1 MARIAPKRSAKPAL
15 RKSQTKT
22 AVGGAHPDVKKE
34 VPSRRVVAIDALRG
48 FDMFWIMG
56 GDTFFPALFALI
68 GSSFFLS
75 LSRQLEHSEW
85 NGFTFYDLIFP
96 LFLFIVGC
104 SMPFALGRRIEKG
117 EPVKSIYGHIVKRTV
132 ILLILGLVYNGLLNF
147 HFSEMRYA
155 GVLQRIAICYF
166 LAAVIFVNTK
176 PRTQAIL
183 SAVILLAYWAVMK
196 LVPVPGFGAG
206 VLTPE
211 GNLAG
216 YLDRQFLPGR
226 FCCYTF
232 GDNEGFLS
240 NLPAVV
246 TTLLGALAGGWL
258 KTGGSGMRKVAGLAA
273 AGIGS
278 LAVGLL
284 WNRVFPINKLFWSSS
299 YVLYS
304 GGWSLLLLALFYWII
319 DVRGWRKWAFPFVVI
334 GLNPITIYVVQGLFD
349 FGLIASIFVHGFIKH
364 LGAFQPA
371 FWALC
376 VLTVKWLFLYF
387 LYKQK
392 IFLRA

>member
-1 MARIAPKRSAKPAL
+1 MARNPSKRSIRPAL
-15 RKSQTKT
+15 RKSRPKT
-22 AVGGAHPDVKKE
+22 PVKGAPPAAKKDV
-34 VPSRRVVAIDALRG
+34 SARRVVAIDALRG

-56 GDTFFPALFALI
+56 GDAFFPALFTLI

-75 LSRQLEHSEW
+75 LARQLEHSEW

-96 LFLFIVGC
+96 LFLFIVGS
-104 SMPFALGRRIEKG
+104 SMPFALGRRIERG
-117 EPVKSIYGHIVKRTV
+117 EPRKSIYLHIIKRTA
-132 ILLILGLVYNGLLNF
+132 ILLVLGLVYNGLLNLR
-147 HFSEMRYA
+147 FSEMRYA

-166 LAAVIFVNTK
+166 FASVVFINTK
-176 PRTQAIL
+176 PRTQAVL
-183 SAVILLAYWAVMK
+183 SAVILLVYWAIMT

-232 GDNEGFLS
+232 GDNEGILS

-246 TTLLGALAGGWL
+246 TVLLGALSGEWL
-258 KTGGSGMRKVAGLAA
+258 KSGPTGMKKTAGLAA

-278 LAVGLL
+278 LAVALV
-284 WNRVFPINKLFWSSS
+284 WNQAFPINKLFWSSS
-299 YVLYS
+299 YVLYA
-304 GGWSLLLLALFYWII
+304 GGWSMLLLALFYWII
-319 DVRGWRKWAFPFVVI
+319 DVRGWRGWAFPFVVI

-349 FGLIASIFVHGFIKH
+349 FGIIANLFVHGFIKH
-364 LGAFQPA
+364 TGAFQPA

>member
-1 MARIAPKRSAKPAL
+1 MARITSKRSVRPAL
-15 RKSQTKT
+15 RKSIHK
-22 AVGGAHPDVKKE
+22 AAGKSAPPEAKKDVS
-34 VPSRRVVAIDALRG
+34 PRRVVSIDALRG

-56 GDTFFPALFALI
+56 GDAFFPALFTLI

-104 SMPFALGRRIEKG
+104 SMPFALGRRLEKG
-117 EPVKSIYGHIVKRTV
+117 EPRKSIYVHIIKRTV
-132 ILLILGLVYNGLLNF
+132 ILLILGLIYNGLLNF

-166 LAAVIFVNTK
+166 FASVIFVNTK

-183 SAVILLAYWAVMK
+183 AGVILLGYWAIMK
-196 LVPVPGFGAG
+196 FIPVPGFGAG
-206 VLTPE
+206 NLTPE
-211 GNLAG
+211 GNLAA

-232 GDNEGFLS
+232 GDNEGILS

-246 TTLLGALAGGWL
+246 TVLLGALSGEWLNSGAGGM
-258 KTGGSGMRKVAGLAA
+258 KKAAGLAA

-278 LAVGLL
+278 LAVALL
-284 WNRVFPINKLFWSSS
+284 WNPVFPINKLFWSSS
-299 YVLYS
+299 YVLYA
-304 GGWSLLLLALFYWII
+304 GGWSMLLLALFYWII
-319 DVRGWRKWAFPFVVI
+319 DVRGWRGWAFPFVVI

-349 FGLIASIFVHGFIKH
+349 FGIIATIFVHGFIKH
-364 LGAFQPA
+364 TGAFQPA
-371 FWALC
+371 FWSLC

-392 IFLRA
+392 IFLKA